1 MTVFDC
7 EILSK
12 LIFNKILRGEVKL
25 REREGWREREGEPSS
40 QKNVETCIDIIGSG
54 KDF

>member
-12 LIFNKILRGEVKL
+12 LIFNKILRGGGKQ
-25 REREGWREREGEPSS
+25 RGREGEPSS
-40 QKNVETCIDIIGSG
+40 PSPNRKMLTPALL
-54 KDF
+54 

>member
-12 LIFNKILRGEVKL
+12 LIFNKILRGGGKQ
-25 REREGWREREGEPSS
+25 REKEREGEPS
-40 QKNVETCIDIIGSG
+40 QKNVETCIIIIGSG
-54 KDF
+54 KGC